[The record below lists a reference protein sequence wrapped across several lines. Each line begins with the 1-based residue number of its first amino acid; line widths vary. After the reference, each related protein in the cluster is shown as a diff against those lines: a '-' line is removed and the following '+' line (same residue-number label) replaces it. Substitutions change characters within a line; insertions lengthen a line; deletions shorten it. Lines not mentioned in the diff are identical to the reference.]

1 MVTAE
6 GGGYHIAHGAGVPA
20 LLVTPATWFAHVRG
34 FALPPSA
41 YNLLLFNYEAVSASH
56 EERASIA
63 EQICSWVLQNV
74 RGRKDRTH

>member
-6 GGGYHIAHGAGVPA
+6 GGGDHIAHGAGVPE

-41 YNLLLFNYEAVSASH
+41 YNLLLFDYEAVSAS
-56 EERASIA
+56 RVPVCPAVSRSQVQA
-63 EQICSWVLQNV
+63 PRRSPTPS
-74 RGRKDRTH
+74 RGFQ